1 MMQKQINF
9 AQWIQPGSGR
19 PERPSFELACLL
31 AWWLWNGAER
41 RQKAPCRRR
50 KQKFFVMVNL
60 EEEPRPFG
68 LSGDEL
74 R

>member
-31 AWWLWNGAER
+31 VVALEWSGETPESAVSA
-41 RQKAPCRRR
+41 QKA
-50 KQKFFVMVNL
+50 KIFVMVNL